1 MDNENFWV
9 NWNFITNCRKMDK
22 AFQNNIEIEDSKK
35 KVNAFL
41 IPKPWSSISS

>member
-1 MDNENFWV
+1 MDNENSLGQLKFH
-9 NWNFITNCRKMDK
+9 TNCRKWTK

-41 IPKPWSSISS
+41 IPRKALKQY